1 MDTFEIETPRQL
13 VSKEKIAER
22 IEFLGKQITEEY
34 QGKDLTIVCI
44 MKGCIPFVADLM
56 RHIDIPFKLDTI
68 HASSYHGGT
77 DSCGTVIILQDS
89 TIDIKDKYVII
100 VDDILDTGRTM
111 KKIVDGFKERGPKDI
126 KVCVLL
132 DKPSRRVESIYSDYS
147 GFQIPNKFVVGY
159 GLDYNEYYRNLP
171 YIGVLGS
178 D

>member
-1 MDTFEIETPRQL
+1 MDTFEIETPRKL
-13 VSKEKIAER
+13 VSEEKIAER
-22 IEFLGKQITEEY
+22 IEMLGKQITEEY

-68 HASSYHGGT
+68 QATSYHGGT
-77 DSCGTVIILQDS
+77 DSSGTVIILQDS
-89 TIDIKDKYVII
+89 TIDLNDQYVII

-111 KKIVDGFKERGPKDI
+111 KKIIDGFKSRGPKDI

-132 DKPSRRVESIYSDYS
+132 DKPSRRVESVYADYA